1 MVVNDLILF
10 TVVKLTAIVSIVA
23 RAFMEIMT
31 VLMVARLS
39 SAVICVPV
47 SVIKL

>member
-23 RAFMEIMT
+23 RAFMEIVT

-39 SAVICVPV
+39 SAVICVLV